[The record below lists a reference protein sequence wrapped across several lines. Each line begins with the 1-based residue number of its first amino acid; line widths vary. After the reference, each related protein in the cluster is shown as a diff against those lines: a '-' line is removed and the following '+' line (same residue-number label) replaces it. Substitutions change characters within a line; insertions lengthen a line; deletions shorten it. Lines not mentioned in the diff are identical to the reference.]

1 MFRAMVPY
9 LIVAPI
15 TDFWWS
21 NDAIQKNPEL
31 GLESVYLPEVVKKW
45 IILDEEY
52 KMFGIA
58 PHEGNKMK

>member
-45 IILDEEY
+45 IILDEE
-52 KMFGIA
+52 
-58 PHEGNKMK
+58 